1 MKKKIVNLLNK
12 FKNRLKRGS
21 QRFVKRYNE
30 NYNMRIVKIIVDGK
44 LIGYYGKIIPK
55 SAEEIIN
62 QS

>member
-1 MKKKIVNLLNK
+1 MPEEEKP
-12 FKNRLKRGS
+12 
-21 QRFVKRYNE
+21 QVKRYNE